1 MTTATRRV
9 DIVRVVAGA
18 RTAARDRAAT
28 EEPLEIRIA
37 HEPYAVIMRTPG
49 ADRDLAAGFLLA
61 ERVIRSAD
69 EIVAIEHCA
78 DAVERENVVDI
89 TLADADAVSHARVR
103 RRELAAST
111 SCGVCGRQS
120 IDDLARD
127 LTPVEDGLC
136 VAAATVARLPERLR
150 ASQRAFDE
158 TGGLH
163 AAGVFSPDGDL
174 LDIAEDVGRHNAVD
188 KVLGRALRAR
198 RLPLSSA
205 LLCVSGRT
213 SFEIVQKAA
222 VAGIPVLAAVSAPST
237 LAVDLAARAGVT
249 LIGFIR
255 GDSFN
260 VYAGE
265 QRVT

>member
-1 MTTATRRV
+1 V
-9 DIVRVVAGA
+9 DIVRVAAGA

-37 HEPYAVIMRTPG
+37 REPYAVIMRTPG

-61 ERVIRSAD
+61 ERLIRSAD
-69 EIVAIEHCA
+69 DVVSIEYCA
-78 DAVERENVVDI
+78 DAVERENTVDI
-89 TLADADAVSHARVR
+89 TFADADAVSRARVR
-103 RRELAAST
+103 RRELAAAT

-120 IDDLARD
+120 IDDLASD
-127 LTPVEDGLC
+127 LTPVEDGLR
-136 VAAATVARLPERLR
+136 VASATVARLPERLR
-150 ASQRAFDE
+150 ASQRAFEE

-163 AAGVFSPDGDL
+163 AAGVFSSDGDL

-188 KVLGRALRAR
+188 KVLGRALLKR

-222 VAGIPVLAAVSAPST
+222 VAGIPVLAAVSAPSS
-237 LAVDLAARAGVT
+237 LAIGLAARTGVT

-255 GDSFN
+255 SESFN

-265 QRVT
+265 QRVL